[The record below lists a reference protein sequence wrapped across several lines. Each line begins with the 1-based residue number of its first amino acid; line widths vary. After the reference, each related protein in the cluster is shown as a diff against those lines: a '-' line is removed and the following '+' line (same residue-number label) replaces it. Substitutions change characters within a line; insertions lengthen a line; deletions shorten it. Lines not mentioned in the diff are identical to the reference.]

1 MRIGLAAVA
10 DEARREALPNIE
22 RMMPAARDAG
32 VKVMHCLVQRR
43 PDGLGGNHN
52 AKIFAIGDGSGGEI
66 AITPGAPGAELL
78 PELGPASTDLVL
90 RRWRG
95 IGPMGGTNLDA
106 VNKAY
111 RVVLPRNAVAGIPTD
126 YANTVID
133 NMLSLLATI
142 TTTDKL
148 IEVWKQP

>member
-1 MRIGLAAVA
+1 MRIGLAALA

-22 RMMPAARDAG
+22 RMLPAARDAG
-32 VKVMHCLVQRR
+32 VKVVHCLVQRR

-78 PELGPASTDLVL
+78 PELGPVATDLVL
-90 RRWRG
+90 RRRHG
-95 IGPMGGTNLDA
+95 IGRGTNLDA